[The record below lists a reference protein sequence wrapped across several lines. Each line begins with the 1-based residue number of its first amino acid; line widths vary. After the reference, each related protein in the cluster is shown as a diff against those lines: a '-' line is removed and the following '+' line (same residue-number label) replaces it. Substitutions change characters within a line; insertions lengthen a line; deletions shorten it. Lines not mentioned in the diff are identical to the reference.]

1 MTSWLIPE
9 NFADILPREARVL
22 ESMRRRC
29 LDLFKV
35 HGFELVQP
43 PMVEYVDSLLTGSGS
58 DLDNS
63 TFKFMDPGTGRTI
76 GIRADMTPQCARIDA
91 DAHILGR
98 KGVSRL
104 CYAGSCLH
112 ARPMHP
118 LASREPVVAGVELF
132 GASGIEADAEI
143 MTLAVRTLKKLG
155 IESVHL
161 DIGQTAVLRAL
172 LGERITEES
181 VHAVVRAL
189 RMKDPVALKAA
200 ASSFETEVQDALQLL
215 LRTFGDV
222 YVLDILERELPQKPE
237 IQAALR
243 EVRTLAALCGADEVS
258 VDFCDVHGY
267 QYLTGITFSV
277 NIPNYAQ
284 AVLRGG
290 RYDGVG
296 LAFGRSRPACG
307 FTVYLRALAGLQVDR
322 SHRPEAVV
330 ARGAL
335 ARDLEEQVEAL
346 REAGHI
352 VVRLLPGERDEDV
365 LEQFVITKELVRTS
379 SGFELKAL

>member
-1 MTSWLIPE
+1 MYK
-9 NFADILPREARVL
+9 R
-22 ESMRRRC
+22 
-29 LDLFKV
+29 
-35 HGFELVQP
+35 Q
-43 PMVEYVDSLLTGSGS
+43 EYVDSLLTGSGS

-76 GIRADMTPQCARIDA
+76 GIRADMTPQCARI

-143 MTLAVRTLKKLG
+143 MSLAVRTLKRLG
-155 IESVHL
+155 IDVVHIDIGHMAILHALMGERISDESVH
-161 DIGQTAVLRAL
+161 G
-172 LGERITEES
+172 
-181 VHAVVRAL
+181 VVRAL
-189 RMKDPVALKAA
+189 RMKDPVALAQAA
-200 ASSFETEVQDALQLL
+200 VGFDPEVQQALQLL
-215 LRTFGDV
+215 LRTFGEV
-222 YVLDILERELPQKPE
+222 SVLDILERELPQKPE

-243 EVRTLAALCGADEVS
+243 EVRELASICGADEVS

-307 FTVYLRALAGLQVDR
+307 FTVYLRALAGLQVAA
-322 SHRPEAVV
+322 SHRPQAVV
-330 ARGAL
+330 ARGPL
-335 ARDLEEQVEAL
+335 ARDLEAQVEKL
-346 REAGHI
+346 RDEGHI

-379 SGFELKAL
+379 LGFELKAL

>member
-1 MTSWLIPE
+1 MMSSWLIPE
-9 NFADILPREARVL
+9 HFADILPREARVL
-22 ESMRRRC
+22 EVLRRKC
-29 LDLFKV
+29 LDLFRV
-35 HGFELVQP
+35 HGFELVEP
-43 PMVEYVDSLLTGSGS
+43 PLVEYVESLLTGSGS
-58 DLDNS
+58 DLDNN
-63 TFKFMDPGTGRTI
+63 TFKFMDPGTGRTV
-76 GIRADMTPQCARIDA
+76 GIRADMTPQCARI

-118 LASREPVVAGVELF
+118 MASREPVVAGVELF

-143 MTLAVRTLKKLG
+143 ITLAVRTLRKLG
-155 IESVHL
+155 VESVHI
-161 DIGQTAVLRAL
+161 DIGHTGILRAL
-172 LGERITEES
+172 LGERITDER

-189 RMKDPVALKAA
+189 RMKDPVALTEATA
-200 ASSFETEVQDALQLL
+200 GFEQSVQDALQLL
-215 LRTFGDV
+215 LRSFGDISV
-222 YVLDILERELPQKPE
+222 IDALQRELPQKPE

-243 EVRTLAALCGADEVS
+243 EVRELAGLCQADEVS

-284 AVLRGG
+284 AILRGG

-307 FTVYLRALAGLQVDR
+307 FTVYLRALAGLRTAQ

-330 ARGAL
+330 ARGPLSA
-335 ARDLEEQVEAL
+335 DLEEQVEKL
-346 REAGHI
+346 REEGRI
-352 VVRLLPGERDEDV
+352 VVRMLPDERDEDV
-365 LEQFVITKELVRTS
+365 LEQFVITQELIRTS
-379 SGFELKAL
+379 TGFELKAL

>member
-1 MTSWLIPE
+1 MSIWLIPE
-9 NFADILPREARVL
+9 HFADILPREARVL
-22 ESMRRRC
+22 ESLRRKC
-29 LDLFKV
+29 LDLFIV
-35 HGFELVQP
+35 HGYEIVQP
-43 PMVEYVDSLLTGSGS
+43 PLVEYVESLLTGSGS

-63 TFKFMDPGTGRTI
+63 TFKFMDPGTGKTV
-76 GIRADMTPQCARIDA
+76 GIRADMTPQCARI

-104 CYAGSCLH
+104 CYAGSCIH

-132 GASGIEADAEI
+132 GASGQQADAEI
-143 MTLAVRTLKKLG
+143 MTLAVKTLRKLG
-155 IESVHL
+155 IDLVHI
-161 DIGQTAVLRAL
+161 DIGHTGILRAL
-172 LGERITEES
+172 LGERITDES

-189 RMKDPVALKAA
+189 RMKDPVALKTAA
-200 ASSFETEVQDALQLL
+200 AGFDEEVQEALQLL
-215 LRTFGDV
+215 VSTFGDIA
-222 YVLDILERELPQKPE
+222 VLDELERKLPQKPE
-237 IQAALR
+237 ILAALK
-243 EVRTLAALCGADEVS
+243 EVRELAGLCGADEVS

-307 FTVYLRALAGLQVDR
+307 FTVYLRALAGLQAAQ
-322 SHRPEAVV
+322 SHRPEAIVV
-330 ARGAL
+330 REPF
-335 ARDLEEQVEAL
+335 ARDLEEKIEAL
-346 REAGHI
+346 RGEGNI
-352 VVRLLPGERDEDV
+352 VVRLLPGERPEDV
-365 LEQFVITKELVRTS
+365 SEQFMVTKELVRTS
-379 SGFELKAL
+379 AGFELKAL

>member
-9 NFADILPREARVL
+9 HFADILPREARVL
-22 ESMRRRC
+22 ESMRRKC
-29 LDLFKV
+29 LDLFQV

-63 TFKFMDPGTGRTI
+63 TFKFMDPDTGRTV
-76 GIRADMTPQCARIDA
+76 GIRADMTPQCARI

-143 MTLAVRTLKKLG
+143 MSLAVRTLKKLG
-155 IESVHL
+155 IEMVHL
-161 DIGQTAVLRAL
+161 DIGHTAVLRAL
-172 LGERITEES
+172 LGENITDES

-189 RMKDPVALKAA
+189 RMKDPVALQEASGALDDEVKA
-200 ASSFETEVQDALQLL
+200 ALQLL

-222 YVLDILERELPQKPE
+222 SVLDTLERELPQKSE

-243 EVRTLAALCGADEVS
+243 EVRELSVICGADSVS
-258 VDFCDVHGY
+258 FDFCDVHGY

-277 NIPNYAQ
+277 HIPHYAQ

-307 FTVYLRALAGLQVDR
+307 FTVYLRALAALQVSE
-322 SHRPEAVV
+322 SHRPEAIV
-330 ARGAL
+330 ARGPL
-335 ARDLEEQVEAL
+335 AQDLEAQVEKL
-346 REAGHI
+346 RDEGRI
-352 VVRLLPGERDEDV
+352 VVRMLPGERDEDV
-365 LEQFVITKELVRTS
+365 LEQFVITQELVRTS
-379 SGFELKAL
+379 SGFEVKAL

>member
-9 NFADILPREARVL
+9 HFADILPREARVL

-43 PMVEYVDSLLTGSGS
+43 PMVEYVDSLLTGSGT

-63 TFKFMDPGTGRTI
+63 TFKFMDPDTGRTV

-91 DAHILGR
+91 HILGR

-104 CYAGSCLH
+104 SYAGSCLH

-143 MTLAVRTLKKLG
+143 MSLAVRTLKRLG
-155 IESVHL
+155 IDFVHI
-161 DIGQTAVLRAL
+161 DIGHTGVLRAL
-172 LGERITEES
+172 VGERITDES

-189 RMKDPVALKAA
+189 RMKDPVALEAA
-200 ASSFETEVQDALQLL
+200 CGGFDEEIRNALQLL

-222 YVLDILERELPQKPE
+222 SVLDTLERELPRKPE
-237 IQAALR
+237 ILSALE
-243 EVRTLAALCGADEVS
+243 EVRKLAAICAADEVS

-290 RYDGVG
+290 RYDGIG

-307 FTVYLRALAGLQVDR
+307 FTVYLRALAALRVAQE
-322 SHRPEAVV
+322 HRPEAVV
-330 ARGAL
+330 ARGPL
-335 ARDLEEQVEAL
+335 APDLEAQVEKL
-346 REAGHI
+346 RDEGRI
-352 VVRLLPGERDEDV
+352 VVRMLPGERDEDV
-365 LEQFVITKELVRTS
+365 LEQFVITQELVRTS
-379 SGFELKAL
+379 AGFELKAL